1 MGEELDLRSNQRQ
14 GLAWLYLTDDK
25 HREIGYGGAAGGG
38 KSFLGCAWIIIMC
51 LQYKGTRYLI
61 GRKELTNLKR
71 TTLKT
76 FFEAAHTLGLV
87 PDVHY
92 KYNGQMST
100 ISIFNGSE
108 VILMDMSF
116 KPSDPDYLRFGGLEL
131 TGAFVDESNEC
142 DLKALDILNSRL
154 GRCKNEQYDIV
165 PKLYETFNPSKNH
178 VYSRFWLPFKNDN
191 MPKDRVFIR
200 ALATDNPFLSQKYIE
215 QLEKADE
222 ITRERLLHG
231 NFDYDDDERAL
242 VSYKQILDCFTN
254 TFIPEGEK
262 RLSADL
268 AMQGRDNFV
277 VGALDGLRISF
288 PLVMQKSTGRV
299 IEEKIKDLAH
309 TRGVRRSNV
318 IADSDGMGQYLE
330 SYLQG
335 IETFRANKTPIDR
348 QYGNLSHECLF
359 KLAELI
365 RKGEIFLD
373 VPESQRVVVGG
384 REHRLRDVLV
394 EELGQL
400 KIDNASIDKD
410 QKKRVISKDEMKKNI
425 GRSPD
430 FLDVLKMAM
439 FYFVSNQEIKVLS
452 GEGVF

>member
-1 MGEELDLRSNQRQ
+1 LTVNLDLESNARQ
-14 GLAWLYLTDDK
+14 GLAWLYLIDGVT
-25 HREIGYGGAAGGG
+25 REIGYGGAAGGG
-38 KSFLGCAWIIIMC
+38 KSFLGCSWIVINC

-61 GRKELTNLKR
+61 GRKELTNLKK

-76 FFEAAHTLGLV
+76 FFEACNALGLV

-100 ISIFNGSE
+100 INFFNGSE
-108 VILMDMSF
+108 VVLMDMAF

-131 TGAFVDESNEC
+131 TGAFVDESNES
-142 DLKALDILNSRL
+142 DMKALDILSSRL
-154 GRCKNEQYDIV
+154 GRCKNELYGLV

-191 MPKDRVFIR
+191 MPAGRIFIR
-200 ALATDNPFLSQKYIE
+200 ALATDNPFLSRMYIE

-222 ITRERLLHG
+222 VTRERLLHG

-242 VSYKQILDCFTN
+242 VSFKQIMDCFSN
-254 TFIPEGEK
+254 TFVPEGDK

-277 VGALDGLRISF
+277 VGLFNGLRISF
-288 PLVMQKSTGRV
+288 PLIMPKATGKV
-299 IEEKIKDLAH
+299 IEEQLKGLAH
-309 TRGVRRSNV
+309 TYSVRRSNT

-330 SYLQG
+330 SYMQG
-335 IETFRANKTPIDR
+335 IEQFRAGKTPYDR
-348 QYGNLSHECLF
+348 AFANLRHECAF
-359 KLAELI
+359 KLAEFI
-365 RKGEIFLD
+365 RKGELFLD
-373 VPESQRVVVGG
+373 VPETQRVVAGG
-384 REHRLRDVLV
+384 REYRLRDLLV

-400 KIDNASIDKD
+400 KIDNASLDKD
-410 QKKRVISKDEMKKNI
+410 QKKRVISKDIVKQNI

-430 FLDVLKMAM
+430 LLDVLIMGM
-439 FYFVSNQEIKVLS
+439 FYYVANQEIGVLS
-452 GEGVF
+452 C